1 VDIKLRPGT
10 PADAD
15 VCGRICYEAF
25 ATITAAHGVPRDFPS
40 VDAATGLVSTLLA
53 HPGIFGVVAEAD
65 GVIAGSN
72 FLDERTPIA
81 GVGPI
86 TVDPAVQDGS
96 IGRRLMEAVL
106 DRAAERRSAGV
117 RLVQG
122 AYHTRSLALYAKLG
136 FEVRETL
143 ACLQGP
149 PVGVAVEGRRVRP
162 ATAADLEACNGICEA
177 VHGHDR
183 SPEVSD
189 GIARGSALVVG
200 HGGRVTG
207 YTAGLSFFAHTVGRS
222 LDDVTALIG
231 AAPEYGG
238 PGILVPMRQAALFRF
253 CLDNGLRVVQVMT
266 LMTQGL
272 YNEPRGAWLPSIMF

>member
-1 VDIKLRPGT
+1 MDVKLRPGM
-10 PADAD
+10 PEDAEA
-15 VCGRICYEAF
+15 CGRICYEAF
-25 ATITAAHGVPRDFPS
+25 ATITAAHGVTRDFPS
-40 VDAATGLVSTLLA
+40 VESATGLVATLLA

-96 IGRRLMEAVL
+96 IGRQLMGAVL
-106 DRAAERRSAGV
+106 DRAAEQRSAGV

-122 AYHTRSLALYAKLG
+122 AYHSRSLGLYAKLG

-143 ACLQGP
+143 ACVQGP
-149 PVGVAVEGRRVRP
+149 PMGAAIGGRSVRP
-162 ATAADLEACNGICEA
+162 ATAADLEACNGVCRA

-189 GIARGSALVVG
+189 GIARGSAMVVE
-200 HGGRVTG
+200 HDGRITG
-207 YTAGLSFFAHTVGRS
+207 YTAGLSFFAHSVGGS
-222 LDDVTALIG
+222 LDDLRALISD
-231 AAPEYGG
+231 APGFGG
-238 PGILVPMRQAALFRF
+238 PGILVPMREGALFRF
-253 CLDNGLRVVQVMT
+253 CLENGLRVVQVLT
-266 LMTQGL
+266 LMTRGL
-272 YNEPRGAWLPSIMF
+272 YNEPQGAWLPSIMF